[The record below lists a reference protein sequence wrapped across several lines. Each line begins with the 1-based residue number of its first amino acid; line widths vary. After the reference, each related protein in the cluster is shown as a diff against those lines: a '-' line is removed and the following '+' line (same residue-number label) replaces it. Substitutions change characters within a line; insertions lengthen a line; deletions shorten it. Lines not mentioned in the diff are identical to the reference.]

1 MPVMTKF
8 EPGSFCWVELMT
20 SDASAAKTFYTR
32 LFGWGVNE
40 LPMGEGQFYSMMQL
54 GGKNVGAIYQRDKD
68 HQHVPP
74 HWACY
79 VAVSNVDESAKKV
92 VELGGKTLM
101 PPFDVFD
108 VGRMTF
114 AVDPTG
120 ATLGLWQ
127 AKSHIGAGIV
137 NEPGAMVW
145 NELGTNDEQ
154 AASKFYTQLF
164 GWTTKPFSMTP
175 PYTIFNNRGTDIG
188 GMYKLEGTMSGVPP
202 HWIPYLQVKDCDE
215 AVAKAESLG
224 GKTVVPAMDIS
235 VGRFAYVQDPQGAVF
250 AVFFQKPR

>member
-1 MPVMTKF
+1 
-8 EPGSFCWVELMT
+8 
-20 SDASAAKTFYTR
+20 
-32 LFGWGVNE
+32 
-40 LPMGEGQFYSMMQL
+40 
-54 GGKNVGAIYQRDKD
+54 
-68 HQHVPP
+68 
-74 HWACY
+74 
-79 VAVSNVDESAKKV
+79 
-92 VELGGKTLM
+92 M